1 MVVLWH
7 VDSRGLPPP
16 SCTTCHFPGLGLCV
30 PVPEGREDSS
40 HRSQQRY
47 PTRLCQ
53 REGLHR
59 GGQESALNARGGSH
73 PQGPA
78 TPRAG

>member
-30 PVPEGREDSS
+30 PVPEEREDSS

-47 PTRLCQ
+47 P
-53 REGLHR
+53 
-59 GGQESALNARGGSH
+59 AVPAR
-73 PQGPA
+73 
-78 TPRAG
+78 RAAPGRTGKCPERPWGFPPTGACHT